1 MPLVSTQGQGR
12 VLVGG
17 KTAAGAAYTLI
28 SVFPQ
33 AGTKKGASWIF
44 RGKIDLP
51 AALIPSWAPRA
62 FPLRKL
68 MKKPGEAVLLAFCAV
83 QNQNQDS

>member
-1 MPLVSTQGQGR
+1 MPLVFTQGEGK

-28 SVFPQ
+28 PVFPQ
-33 AGTKKGASWIF
+33 AGTKKGARWIF

-51 AALIPSWAPRA
+51 AALIPSWTPRA
-62 FPLRKL
+62 FPLCKL
-68 MKKPGEAVLLAFCAV
+68 MKKPGEDALLAFCAV
-83 QNQNQDS
+83 